1 MPPRSST
8 QHKHGNEIGKYGLL
22 KYNHP

>member
-8 QHKHGNEIGKYGLL
+8 
-22 KYNHP
+22 